1 MRPIQMRSTIFLSL
15 VMILSS
21 TLVQAS
27 QDVDLRQLKLGLLQ
41 KLRSSMWEKI
51 IVKEADLQKL
61 NKTIPEK
68 EEEIVL
74 TKALQAELK
83 ANLTRAS
90 TCRQIGVVE
99 DAPEEGT
106 LECVVPGKHV
116 LWNGLGKVLLGTSLE
131 SSFSFLTLSYMPFD
145 ATLIA
150 STMVTFIG
158 FAYGALMYKIV
169 TSQ

>member
-1 MRPIQMRSTIFLSL
+1 M
-15 VMILSS
+15 
-21 TLVQAS
+21 
-27 QDVDLRQLKLGLLQ
+27 
-41 KLRSSMWEKI
+41 
-51 IVKEADLQKL
+51 
-61 NKTIPEK
+61 
-68 EEEIVL
+68 
-74 TKALQAELK
+74 
-83 ANLTRAS
+83 
-90 TCRQIGVVE
+90 
-99 DAPEEGT
+99 
-106 LECVVPGKHV
+106 

>member
-1 MRPIQMRSTIFLSL
+1 MLWPQRDLNYTAGSSRNKDHKKSAQEKSPI
-15 VMILSS
+15 
-21 TLVQAS
+21 
-27 QDVDLRQLKLGLLQ
+27 D

-145 ATLIA
+145 ARRPRRRHGLRDDSKHWRRHHECTR
-150 STMVTFIG
+150 
-158 FAYGALMYKIV
+158 
-169 TSQ
+169 Q